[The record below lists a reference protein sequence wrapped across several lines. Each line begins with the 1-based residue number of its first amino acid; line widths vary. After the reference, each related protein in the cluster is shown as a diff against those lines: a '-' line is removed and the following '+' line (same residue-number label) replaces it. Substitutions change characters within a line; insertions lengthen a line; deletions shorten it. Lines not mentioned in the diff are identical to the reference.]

1 MLCEDNES
9 EAGSGGWACRR
20 PPFPIFP
27 IVMPLLFPF
36 GVMAMTIRLT
46 RRRRRSLRARLSDVE
61 ERLDALTEKVSQAE
75 GEQ

>member
-9 EAGSGGWACRR
+9 GAGTGGWAWRR

-46 RRRRRSLRARLSDVE
+46 RRRRRTLAARLSEVE
-61 ERLDALTEKVSQAE
+61 EEIAALKEKISPAE
-75 GEQ
+75 EE